1 MRDESERD
9 RRAEEAFEGG
19 EEPPHYLVQRIREA
33 LAHDER
39 VSELE
44 LQVKVVGSRVILGG
58 TVTTDE
64 RRGAVEE
71 VVREVVPGC
80 EVRNEIT
87 VGSYG
92 EPTDVEKIS

>member
-1 MRDESERD
+1 MER
-9 RRAEEAFEGG
+9 RPEEGAFEG

-44 LQVKVVGSRVILGG
+44 LQVKVVGRRVILGG
-58 TVTTDE
+58 SVSTPE
-64 RRGAVEE
+64 RCEAVEE

-92 EPTDVEKIS
+92 EPTEVERIS

>member
-1 MRDESERD
+1 MERE
-9 RRAEEAFEGG
+9 RRPEDAFEG

-44 LQVKVVGSRVILGG
+44 LQVKVVGARVILGG
-58 TVTTDE
+58 TVTTEE